1 MLEADTEETDSVS
14 SLSSEDTLQ
23 SEEEEVEEEDDVY
36 RFTKFKF
43 LPLPP
48 GSGVKPKPRSGHRIV
63 YYNGRVYSFGG
74 YNPAIELDDPEMDEV
89 WEESKP
95 LLKELWELNL
105 CTGRWRKCEMAGTV
119 PEQLASHTAVM
130 HPLKPGLMLIY
141 GGTGAPFGITTSNT
155 MVTCNLDTQHF
166 RSENYSRCVFIN
178 FLPYLQSAEYPARL
192 P

>member
-1 MLEADTEETDSVS
+1 MLEAENEDTASVS
-14 SLSSEDTLQ
+14 SSSSDATLQ
-23 SEEEEVEEEDDVY
+23 SEPEQDNVY

-48 GSGVKPKPRSGHRIV
+48 GLGVKPKPRSGHRIV
-63 YYNGRVYSFGG
+63 YYNGKIYSFGG
-74 YNPAIELDDPEMDEV
+74 YNPAIEPGDPEMDEE

-105 CTGRWRKCEMAGTV
+105 STGRWRKCQMAGIV

-130 HPLKPGLMLIY
+130 HPLQPGLMLIY

-155 MVTCNLDTQHF
+155 IVTCNLDTQYF
-166 RSENYSRCVFIN
+166 RSDQSR
-178 FLPYLQSAEYPARL
+178 
-192 P
+192 